1 MEKIEINFKMEKK
14 IKKKK
19 STPNRLG
26 EILIGA
32 TMLSIAIAGFASNK
46 ESNDNRLKDKYETDS
61 IYQTKSRSLENFY
74 MNQKDSLDNLYISQ
88 KTSLEGWYVAKK
100 LENEQKY
107 RRRF

>member
-1 MEKIEINFKMEKK
+1 MKK
-14 IKKKK
+14 RKSIKNKLLE
-19 STPNRLG
+19 TLIYTAFLG
-26 EILIGA
+26 
-32 TMLSIAIAGFASNK
+32 IAFAGIASNK
-46 ESNDNRLKDKYETDS
+46 KSNDNFLKDKYEADS
-61 IYQTKSRSLENFY
+61 IYQVKSRSLETFY